1 MAQPLLLQLRE
12 GRQEETVGVLCR
24 PLCLALSPVTAF
36 PPLCGV
42 ILMILGGGLI
52 LGQVSL
58 TLETTYNS
66 IMQYCFSSGKALL
79 SLNPAGRETDK
90 QQ

>member
-24 PLCLALSPVTAF
+24 PLCLALSPVMTF
-36 PPLCGV
+36 PPLSGV

>member
-1 MAQPLLLQLRE
+1 MVQPLLLQLRE

-24 PLCLALSPVTAF
+24 PLYLALSPVTAF
-36 PPLCGV
+36 PPLSGV
-42 ILMILGGGLI
+42 ILMILGGRLI

-58 TLETTYNS
+58 TLETTFS
-66 IMQYCFSSGKALL
+66 ILQYCFSSGKALL